1 MARAPRIIL
10 IEPGG
15 ARREVEIITMPF
27 RIGRQA
33 GNELTL
39 RDSRIS
45 RQQARIV
52 AADGEYVLEDMG
64 SRHGTYVNSEK
75 VLRHELRPKDNVDFG
90 MTDSYRFIYV
100 GDAAT
105 LEELIDKVD
114 APAPTQSGSRE
125 LHHLGV
131 LLEVARTLG
140 TGLSLEDVLT
150 TVVDAAIEL
159 TRTQRGVLLLADPKG
174 ELTTTVARDNQH
186 NSIPHN
192 LVQISSGV
200 LKRVVNSRRE
210 LIVSDTGDDTAMGQ
224 QESVARLE
232 LHTVVCIPV
241 EKLPL
246 IEALDATVSARQGEL
261 LGVLYLD
268 SHVASSAFS
277 ELDRE
282 VLRTLAREA
291 ANVIENARLF
301 SASRDKARLDHEV
314 EIASQI
320 QRQLL
325 PKGFPKKP
333 EFEVDGFTLAC
344 HSVGGDCYDFV
355 ELTGGR
361 HGFFVGDISV
371 KGISASLLASVLQG
385 VIYTTAALDVSP
397 ADLVA
402 RVNQFF
408 TERSAEERYATL
420 FYGVLDMTGK
430 IKYVNAGHVPPLI
443 RRKDRSLEAL
453 ESVNLPAG
461 LFPDT
466 EFTGAVAQ
474 MYPGD
479 YMVIYTDGVTEATNV
494 AGELLED
501 AGLRKLLQEF
511 SGQTVQELSEAI
523 RAGVQNFTG
532 GAPQSDDITLVVIQ
546 FRGKQP

>member
-325 PKGFPKKP
+325 PKGFPSKP
-333 EFEVDGFTLAC
+333 EFEVDGFSLAC

-361 HGFFVGDISV
+361 HGFFVGDIS
-371 KGISASLLASVLQG
+371 G
-385 VIYTTAALDVSP
+385 
-397 ADLVA
+397 
-402 RVNQFF
+402 
-408 TERSAEERYATL
+408 
-420 FYGVLDMTGK
+420 
-430 IKYVNAGHVPPLI
+430 
-443 RRKDRSLEAL
+443 
-453 ESVNLPAG
+453 
-461 LFPDT
+461 
-466 EFTGAVAQ
+466 
-474 MYPGD
+474 
-479 YMVIYTDGVTEATNV
+479 
-494 AGELLED
+494 
-501 AGLRKLLQEF
+501 
-511 SGQTVQELSEAI
+511 
-523 RAGVQNFTG
+523 
-532 GAPQSDDITLVVIQ
+532 
-546 FRGKQP
+546 